1 MPGVRMKS
9 SLPDL
14 SGAVVML
21 ADPGSLAMVDRVLTQ
36 GATEVV
42 APDWVLSVTDFKGES
57 VQGIQ
62 TATWRNY
69 SLATD
74 AWILGGK
81 AETCRPGEFQMT
93 AATAA
98 VEALHT
104 VEQQLAGRRL
114 VVLVSSEYFRRLL
127 QAIAMTD
134 SVEVSLV
141 GDTDTWPQELLKRKG
156 VVQRGTMPNGGG
168 EC

>member
-36 GATEVV
+36 GAAEVV

-69 SLATD
+69 SLAVD

-81 AETCRPGEFQMT
+81 AEACRPGDFQMT
-93 AATAA
+93 AATAT
-98 VEALHT
+98 VEALHA

-114 VVLVSSEYFRRLL
+114 VVLVSSEGYYRLNSGSHKGL
-127 QAIAMTD
+127 
-134 SVEVSLV
+134 SL
-141 GDTDTWPQELLKRKG
+141 GRFHGRLTAFG
-156 VVQRGTMPNGGG
+156 
-168 EC
+168 